1 MKKHSKIRLII
12 ALFLSFT
19 FVLGCLPE
27 TRIIRVPSKPEVI
40 IPPPSP
46 ISVLDDNITYLEG
59 ALLERKLNDEDTE
72 MARDLLSAYRMVRDY
87 FLEKDTSPDYD
98 RVIQKLSETLVRL
111 DHYYFLKRDMAG
123 PPYSET
129 ITALSEAKD
138 MIRNKFFSGDYLGV
152 VTDTMELKDSFGPGS
167 IPLDI
172 RLFLA
177 VSLAKRGRLDEAAV
191 AGKSIRLEL
200 KERPD
205 LAFILTH
212 IKDVIRDKC
221 FSGDYQGVIDDAI
234 ELKTVFGVDAI
245 SVDIGFL
252 LAVSLSE
259 IGMKEEANI
268 LGSRLIHEFEARPD
282 LAFLQ
287 SRLIEWQLDLGNRE
301 MVLQIYREL
310 RDHMDEIMEVYKAGD
325 VTEGL
330 FKDLVE
336 QRIQREKEARLHHEK
351 EALIRAR
358 ELIHEEQYEKA
369 IRIIDELRDEQDMT
383 EEMKELR
390 DLAIEEFINQE
401 RNRAAAYLLR
411 GRQTTDPDRKKQFFL
426 LSYNRLKTLTEQY
439 PQSSLVETLKKD
451 METVETELDRLDKA
465 VEY

>member
-1 MKKHSKIRLII
+1 MKRYLKTKLVI
-12 ALFLSFT
+12 ALLLFSA
-19 FVLGCLPE
+19 FVLGCTPE
-27 TRIIRVPSKPEVI
+27 TRIMHAPSKPDVVA
-40 IPPPSP
+40 PPQSP
-46 ISVLDDNITYLEG
+46 ISVLDNNIAYLEG
-59 ALLERKLNDEDTE
+59 VLLEKDLTDKDTE
-72 MARDLLSAYRMVRDY
+72 TAEDLLSAYRMVRDY
-87 FLEKDTSPDYD
+87 FLGKGTGQDYD
-98 RVIQKLSETLVRL
+98 RVIRKLYETLVRL
-111 DHYYFLKRDMAG
+111 DRDYFLKQEKRK
-123 PPYSET
+123 PVCSET
-129 ITALSEAKD
+129 ITALSESQET
-138 MIRNKFFSGDYLGV
+138 IRDKYFSGDYQGV
-152 VTDTMELKDSFGPGS
+152 IDDTTELKASFGLNA

-172 RLFLA
+172 RLLLA
-177 VSLAKRGRLDEAAV
+177 VSLAKSGRLEEAAA
-191 AGKSIRLEL
+191 AGETALLEL
-200 KERPD
+200 EERPD

-212 IKDVIRDKC
+212 IIDVIRDKC